1 MVFVNP
7 YCVQITAATC
17 LIPNSHAAGP
27 RAARSFPPL
36 ALGVAFHRRAA
47 NQVGE
52 HARAAVRRQEV
63 TVEGV
68 ATGTRD
74 RAVRRGRGHG
84 HGQTGL
90 AGSVGGFCFSLIMMS
105 MCSSS
110 AAGAS
115 SSFLGELRGL
125 GSDD

>member
-1 MVFVNP
+1 MRPGRELPGRF
-7 YCVQITAATC
+7 
-17 LIPNSHAAGP
+17 
-27 RAARSFPPL
+27 
-36 ALGVAFHRRAA
+36 RRWRWASPFT
-47 NQVGE
+47 GE
-52 HARAAVRRQEV
+52 QRTRWGSARAAVRRQEV

>member
-1 MVFVNP
+1 VP
-7 YCVQITAATC
+7 CDGDGDTDTDTD
-17 LIPNSHAAGP
+17 
-27 RAARSFPPL
+27 
-36 ALGVAFHRRAA
+36 
-47 NQVGE
+47 
-52 HARAAVRRQEV
+52 RQ
-63 TVEGV
+63 
-68 ATGTRD
+68 A
-74 RAVRRGRGHG
+74 
-84 HGQTGL
+84 GL

>member
-1 MVFVNP
+1 VVFVNP

-36 ALGVAFHRRAA
+36 ALG
-47 NQVGE
+47 GE
-52 HARAAVRRQEV
+52 QRTRWGSARAAVRRQEV

-84 HGQTGL
+84 HGHGQTGRPRW
-90 AGSVGGFCFSLIMMS
+90 VGRWL
-105 MCSSS
+105 
-110 AAGAS
+110 
-115 SSFLGELRGL
+115 LLLLDHDEHV
-125 GSDD
+125 